1 MRPWTIAERVLAT
14 GGEPITAQTQVWNTA
29 LAWQDGGVPELK
41 GIMLPQ
47 EEALDDAVGIVRGKH
62 NKSRSGR
69 EQSQDA
75 QLTHREKKRLAATHY
90 RPNVIDHLQKTLEDG
105 YMAMR
110 SGPSPLKLDAATQ
123 RELVTYFAALPWIIR
138 AAVQRTA
145 SRSRSGHG
153 HARQDWR
160 DQPIPDWHAQD
171 TGECMTHNNS
181 NSSRRS
187 TRGLRLH
194 STPSACLHKRQHH

>member
-14 GGEPITAQTQVWNTA
+14 GGEPSTPRTPVWDAA

-75 QLTHREKKRLAATHY
+75 QPTHREKKRLAATDY
-90 RPNVIDHLQKTLEDG
+90 RPNVIDHLKKTLEDG

-123 RELVTYFAALPWIIR
+123 RELVTYFAALPWMMRI
-138 AAVQRTA
+138 AVQKN
-145 SRSRSGHG
+145 G
-153 HARQDWR
+153 
-160 DQPIPDWHAQD
+160 IAQSFVD
-171 TGECMTHNNS
+171 TGMRDKIGGTS
-181 NSSRRS
+181 
-187 TRGLRLH
+187 
-194 STPSACLHKRQHH
+194 PSLIGMLKTLVSV

>member
-1 MRPWTIAERVLAT
+1 
-14 GGEPITAQTQVWNTA
+14 
-29 LAWQDGGVPELK
+29 
-41 GIMLPQ
+41 MLPQ

-75 QLTHREKKRLAATHY
+75 QLTHREKKRLAATDY

-123 RELVTYFAALPWIIR
+123 RELVTYFAAL
-138 AAVQRTA
+138 AAVDDAHCGAEEWHRA
-145 SRSRSGHG
+145 VVRGHG

-187 TRGLRLH
+187 TRVLRLP
-194 STPSACLHKRQHH
+194 STPSACLHKWQHH